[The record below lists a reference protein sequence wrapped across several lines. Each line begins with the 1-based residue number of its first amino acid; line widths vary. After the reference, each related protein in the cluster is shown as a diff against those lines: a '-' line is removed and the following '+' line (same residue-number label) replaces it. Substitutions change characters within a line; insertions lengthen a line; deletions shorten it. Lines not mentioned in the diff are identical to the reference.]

1 MSATVTSAS
10 SAVSP
15 GFVVV
20 EGDDA
25 VGLDTD
31 HVVVAAP
38 GRFAGVGVDPGG
50 HVDGDDRGVALVRQP
65 RRGPFRL
72 SERAGN
78 SASEHRVDDHV
89 RIVEREVGG
98 VGDGLGG
105 DRGALE
111 GVPVLASDL
120 GPDRLGAPEQADGHV
135 VRGEEARRDER
146 VSAVVPASAEQFD
159 ARAGVRDRSDL
170 AGDGVALP
178 DDSISCFRGTPRAA
192 ALAST
197 AAIRSVVIMPG
208 YSHAG

>member
-15 GFVVV
+15 GFFVV

-120 GPDRLGAPEQADGHV
+120 GPDRLGRPSRRTVTSYAERKRAATNASPPLFPRPQSSSTLAPGSAI
-135 VRGEEARRDER
+135 ART
-146 VSAVVPASAEQFD
+146 S
-159 ARAGVRDRSDL
+159 RAT
-170 AGDGVALP
+170 ALP

>member
-1 MSATVTSAS
+1 VSAS
-10 SAVSP
+10 IP
-15 GFVVV
+15 
-20 EGDDA
+20 EGTSTA
-25 VGLDTD
+25 TT
-31 HVVVAAP
+31 
-38 GRFAGVGVDPGG
+38 
-50 HVDGDDRGVALVRQP
+50 VALVRQP

-170 AGDGVALP
+170 AGDGVAGRLHQLLP
-178 DDSISCFRGTPRAA
+178 RNAEGGRVSVDRRHSVGGYHARLFARRMINCGAVPADRG
-192 ALAST
+192 S
-197 AAIRSVVIMPG
+197 G
-208 YSHAG
+208 